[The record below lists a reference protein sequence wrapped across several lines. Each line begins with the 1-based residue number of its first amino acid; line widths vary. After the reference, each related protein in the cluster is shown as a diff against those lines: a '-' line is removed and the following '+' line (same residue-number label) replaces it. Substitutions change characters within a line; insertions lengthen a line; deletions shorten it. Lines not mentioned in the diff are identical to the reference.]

1 MSMFEKMCWMDVEQ
15 YLKKDDRIVVVV
27 GSCEQHGYLSLA
39 TDTLEPLEIAKV
51 ACKAEN
57 IPIAPPINYGLNPFF
72 NGYPGNVSLSVETFS
87 RMVKEILQSLINQGF
102 RRILVSNGH
111 GGNTGVLTLAIDE
124 VLNGNAGVKISLFQ
138 WWLHPDVDKVATDSG
153 FKQAHANWSENHS
166 FTKVR
171 EVPKEPK
178 QFVTLPKVANAFE
191 IRQILG
197 DGCTGGYYEAPSEV
211 MEKFFNAAVSAMSQ
225 EIAKL

>member
-1 MSMFEKMCWMDVEQ
+1 MFEKMCWMDVEQ
-15 YLKKDDRIVVVV
+15 YLKKDNRIVVVV

-39 TDTLEPLEIAKV
+39 TDTLEPLEIAKA

-72 NGYPGNVSLSVETFS
+72 NAYPGNVSLSVETFS
-87 RMVKEILQSLINQGF
+87 KMVKEILQSLINQGF

-111 GGNTGVLTLAIDE
+111 GGNTGVLTLVIDE
-124 VLNGNAGVKISLFQ
+124 VLNGNPGVKMSFFQ
-138 WWLHPDVDKVATDSG
+138 WWLHPDVDRVAIESG
-153 FKQAHANWSENHS
+153 LKQAHANWSENHA

-178 QFVTLPKVANAFE
+178 QFVTLPKVANTAE

-197 DGCTGGYYEAPSEV
+197 DGSTGGYYEAPAEV
-211 MEKFFNAAVSAMSQ
+211 MKKFFETAVSAMSQ
-225 EIAKL
+225 ELAKL